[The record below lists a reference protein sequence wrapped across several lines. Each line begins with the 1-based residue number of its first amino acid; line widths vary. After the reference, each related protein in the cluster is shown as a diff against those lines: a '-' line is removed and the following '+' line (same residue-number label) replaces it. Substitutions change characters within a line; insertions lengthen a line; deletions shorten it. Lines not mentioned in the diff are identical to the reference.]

1 MKQSWQQLPG
11 LDSDAL
17 ALMKSLLEL
26 DEGVSRNQPFEQ
38 ELQSILFEEFIL
50 CRANLDSHLE
60 VAGFVQ
66 VEGRNMEMLTYIW
79 KRINMN
85 SESEPGSEP
94 ERIPKLKYTG
104 DQKSCSNSLKTW
116 RWNPTRTTMS
126 QGARTWA
133 PAVISRTLV
142 WIVLR
147 ISGPK
152 VTECANMTE
161 FLNGF

>member
-11 LDSDAL
+11 LDGDAL
-17 ALMKSLLEL
+17 AIVNSSLEP
-26 DEGVSRNQPFEQ
+26 DEGVGRNQLFEQ

-50 CRANLDSHLE
+50 HRANLDSHLE

-66 VEGRNMEMLTYIW
+66 VEGRNVEMLTYIW
-79 KRINMN
+79 KGINMN
-85 SESEPGSEP
+85 SEPEP
-94 ERIPKLKYTG
+94 ERILKLKHTG
-104 DQKSCSNSLKTW
+104 DQKLCSNSLKTW
-116 RWNPTRTTMS
+116 RRDPTRTTTS
-126 QGARTWA
+126 QGARTRA
-133 PAVISRTLV
+133 PATISPTLV

-152 VTECANMTE
+152 VTEYTTMTE